1 MEISPHLA
9 ISITS
14 AAVALAA
21 LVCLLQV
28 RAAQREMQ
36 IRWNKRLQS
45 VQAEVGTL
53 RGKVDQMR
61 SRLEEADQRATLIS
75 SPATPKDGLNLARRT
90 QALRLLRKGERP
102 EQIASALSMPIG
114 EAVLLAKVQQI
125 LHTEARPPLESIPT
139 AASAAMTA
147 TPPEEAERIGRE
159 FSLAANH
166 RPA

>member
-1 MEISPHLA
+1 MEISPHIA
-9 ISITS
+9 ISIVS
-14 AAVALAA
+14 AAVAVAA
-21 LVCLLQV
+21 LVCLLQL
-28 RAAQREMQ
+28 RGAQREMQ

-61 SRLEEADQRATLIS
+61 SRIEEADQRATLLS

-102 EQIASALSMPIG
+102 EQIASALNMPVG

-125 LHTEARPPLESIPT
+125 LHTEARAPLDSTPT
-139 AASAAMTA
+139 GAMPA
-147 TPPEEAERIGRE
+147 TPPEEAGRIDRE
-159 FSLAANH
+159 FSLAVNH